1 MKIGQYNRLHVARRV
16 DFGVYLSDENGAEV
30 LLPAKYV
37 TPGLGIGDEIEVFVY
52 NDSEDRPVATTEK
65 PAASVGEFA
74 FLKVNAVNKTGA
86 FLDWGLEKDL
96 FLPFKQNEDRR
107 RISGICLSG

>member
-74 FLKVNAVNKTGA
+74 F
-86 FLDWGLEKDL
+86 
-96 FLPFKQNEDRR
+96 
-107 RISGICLSG
+107 